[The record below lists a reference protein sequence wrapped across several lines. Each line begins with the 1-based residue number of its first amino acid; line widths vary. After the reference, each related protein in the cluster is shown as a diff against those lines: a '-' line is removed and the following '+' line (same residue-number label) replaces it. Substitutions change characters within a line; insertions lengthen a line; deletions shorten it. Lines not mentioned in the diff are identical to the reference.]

1 MQTPR
6 KPVDKQASMF
16 LTRKRRIETVQEAL
30 EGAVNHLIN
39 GGMHE
44 HLARAFTG
52 SFGPEPWVAFTVTIR
67 RDPKDPGLFTYASS
81 TKIGH
86 ELGSS
91 VQFYGLKPE

>member
-16 LTRKRRIETVQEAL
+16 LTRKRRIETVSEAL
-30 EGAVNHLIN
+30 EGAANHLIN

-44 HLARAFTG
+44 NLANVFSG

-67 RDPKDPGLFTYASS
+67 RDPKDPGLFTYSS
-81 TKIGH
+81 KTKIGH
-86 ELGSS
+86 EIGTPVS
-91 VQFYGLKPE
+91 FYGLKPE